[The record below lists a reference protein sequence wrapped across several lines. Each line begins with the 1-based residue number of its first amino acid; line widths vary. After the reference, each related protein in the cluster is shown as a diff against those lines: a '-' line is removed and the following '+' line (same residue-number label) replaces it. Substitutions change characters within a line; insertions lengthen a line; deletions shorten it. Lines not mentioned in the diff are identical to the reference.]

1 MAALVPLTSLD
12 RFPPELYYQ
21 RILLDSLTPGVYTV
35 PSGTS
40 NLTGTLTFNGQ
51 GNLNAFWVFQMPSTL
66 ITPPASVVNVI
77 NTGAGAG
84 VIGTSAAP
92 PRWTLLHHYVV

>member
-1 MAALVPLTSLD
+1 MAALVPLTSWD
-12 RFPPELYYQ
+12 RLAPELYYQ
-21 RILLDSLTPGVYTV
+21 RILLDSLTLGVYTV

-40 NLTGTLTFNGQ
+40 NLTGILTLSGQ

-77 NTGAGAG
+77 IPVRAVAW
-84 VIGTSAAP
+84 AAA
-92 PRWTLLHHYVV
+92 